1 MSMAG
6 VQTAVPILIVG
17 GGIGGLAA
25 ALAIAQ
31 SGREVTLLEQAP
43 QFAEIG
49 AGLQLGPNATR
60 VLDRLKLLDRAL
72 ELAVLPEHGVMLDA
86 ITGEKLTVL
95 DLGAAFRARY
105 GYPYVVL
112 HRSDLLAILLDACRG
127 QPNIALENNK
137 TVASVW
143 STAQSAG
150 LRCADGSEYR
160 CQLLIGADGL
170 HSRVRTLIDD
180 SEPRNSGYVAYRGT
194 LPMSEVKA
202 EVSADDVVLWIG
214 PGLHLMQYPIR
225 RRELYNQ
232 VAVFRSDQFLRDE
245 DPYGTVEELRAH
257 FSVTCDEVRRH
268 VSRIQTGR
276 NWPIYDRDPL
286 PTWIAGRAALLGD
299 AAHPMLQYL
308 GQGACQAL
316 EDAYELGRQL
326 PGSPHD
332 IPAALACFQERR
344 IARTTRCQLSARPWG
359 QAWHAA
365 DALTVGLRNRVLR
378 QRRPDDYCELDWLY
392 LDQDLAS

>member
-1 MSMAG
+1 MAG
-6 VQTAVPILIVG
+6 VPTAVPILIVG

-31 SGREVTLLEQAP
+31 SGREVTLLERAP

-137 TVASVW
+137 AVASVW

-150 LRCADGSEYR
+150 LQCADGSEYR
-160 CQLLIGADGL
+160 CELLIGADGL

-180 SEPRNSGYVAYRGT
+180 SAPQNSGYVAYRGT

-225 RRELYNQ
+225 RREVYNQ

-245 DPYGTVEELRAH
+245 DPYGSVEELRAR
-257 FSVTCDEVRRH
+257 FSVTCDEVRRMYPG
-268 VSRIQTGR
+268 SRPAGTGQFTTGIR
-276 NWPIYDRDPL
+276 CR
-286 PTWIAGRAALLGD
+286 
-299 AAHPMLQYL
+299 
-308 GQGACQAL
+308 
-316 EDAYELGRQL
+316 
-326 PGSPHD
+326 PGSPGAPRCWATPH
-332 IPAALACFQERR
+332 IRCFSTSARVPVR
-344 IARTTRCQLSARPWG
+344 PSKTPTSSAVSCSAARTTSPPRSPASKSAASPARP
-359 QAWHAA
+359 A
-365 DALTVGLRNRVLR
+365 V
-378 QRRPDDYCELDWLY
+378 
-392 LDQDLAS
+392 S

>member
-1 MSMAG
+1 MAG
-6 VQTAVPILIVG
+6 PETAVPVLIAG

-31 SGREVTLLEQAP
+31 RGREVHLLEQAP

-49 AGLQLGPNATR
+49 AGLQVGPNATR

-86 ITGEKLTVL
+86 ITAEQLTVL

-105 GYPYVVL
+105 GYPYIVL
-112 HRSDLLAILLDACRG
+112 HRSDLLGILLDACREL
-127 QPNIALENNK
+127 PNITLENHK
-137 TVASVW
+137 TVAEVW
-143 STAQSAG
+143 STAESAG
-150 LRCADGSEYR
+150 VRCADGSEYH
-160 CQLLIGADGL
+160 CELLIGADGL
-170 HSRVRTLIDD
+170 NSRVRTLIDD

-214 PGLHLMQYPIR
+214 PGLHLIQYPIR
-225 RRELYNQ
+225 HHELYNQ
-232 VAVFRSDQFLRDE
+232 VAVFRSDQFLHGE
-245 DPYGTVEELRAH
+245 HPYDAAKELSAR

-268 VSRIQTGR
+268 VSRIQTDR

-286 PTWIAGRAALLGD
+286 PNWIAGRATLLGD

-326 PGSPHD
+326 ARNPRD

-344 IARTTRCQLSARPWG
+344 ISRATRCQLSARPWG
-359 QAWHAA
+359 ETWHAA
-365 DALTVGLRNRVLR
+365 DAAMVGLRNRVLR
-378 QRRPDDYCELDWLY
+378 QRRADDYSELDWLY
-392 LDQDLAS
+392 LDQDLAL